1 MKLFYSSNSPYAR
14 RPRLAIRETGL
25 LGKQVEEVTLTTP
38 EERVDVLIKH
48 GPGTKVP
55 ALLTDNNVLICES
68 LIIARVLDELSG
80 GKLYPK
86 AQKERELAYQVEGVA
101 SLLMDSL
108 FHRSHEKRRD
118 PSEQSPS
125 EIEKE
130 AERAQRCY
138 DELARLLP
146 VYDGKIDMASMTVVA
161 SLGYADGRH
170 PDDNWR
176 EGRGKLADWFETIMQ
191 RPAMAETKPNF

>member
-1 MKLFYSSNSPYAR
+1 MKLYFSGNSPYAR
-14 RPRLAIRETGL
+14 RPRIAIREAGLTGT
-25 LGKQVEEVTLTTP
+25 VEEVNLKSP
-38 EERVDVLIKH
+38 EERVELLGKM

-55 ALLTDNNVLICES
+55 ALQTDNGVFLCES
-68 LIIARVLDELSG
+68 LIIAKFLDEVSG

-86 AQKERELAYQVEGVA
+86 EQKERELAYQVEGVA

-118 PSEQSPS
+118 PSEQSPG

-130 AERAQRCY
+130 GKRAQRCY
-138 DELARLLP
+138 DELEKLLP
-146 VYDGKIDMASMTVVA
+146 NYADKIHMGSMTVVA
-161 SLGYADGRH
+161 SLGYADWRH

-176 EGRGKLADWFETIMQ
+176 GGRDKLAAWFEKTMQ
-191 RPAMAETKPNF
+191 RPAMDETKPIF

>member
-1 MKLFYSSNSPYAR
+1 MKLYYSGNSPYAR
-14 RPRLAIRETGL
+14 RPRIAIREAGLTGT
-25 LGKQVEEVTLTTP
+25 VEEVNFKTP
-38 EERVDVLIKH
+38 EERVELLGTM

-55 ALLTDNNVLICES
+55 ALQTDNGIFLCES
-68 LIIARVLDELSG
+68 LIIARFLDEVSG

-86 AQKERELAYQVEGVA
+86 EQKERELAYQVEGVA

-118 PSEQSPS
+118 PSEQSPG

-130 AERAQRCY
+130 GKRAQRCY
-138 DELARLLP
+138 DELEKLLP
-146 VYDGKIDMASMTVVA
+146 QYADKIHMGSMTVIA
-161 SLGYADGRH
+161 SLGYADWRH

-176 EGRGKLADWFETIMQ
+176 GGRNNLAAWFEKTMQ
-191 RPAMAETKPNF
+191 RPAMDETKPIF

>member
-1 MKLFYSSNSPYAR
+1 MKLYFSGNSPYAR
-14 RPRLAIRETGL
+14 RPRIAIREAGLTG
-25 LGKQVEEVTLTTP
+25 KVEEVSLKSP
-38 EERVDVLIKH
+38 EERVKLLGEM

-55 ALLTDNNVLICES
+55 ALLTDNGVYLCES
-68 LIIARVLDELSG
+68 LIIAKFLDELSG

-86 AQKERELAYQVEGVA
+86 DPKEREIAYQVEGVA

-118 PSEQSPS
+118 ASEQSPG

-130 AERAQRCY
+130 GERAQRCY
-138 DELARLLP
+138 DELEELLP
-146 VYDGKIDMASMTVVA
+146 KYEDKVHMGAMTAVA
-161 SLGYADGRH
+161 SLGYADWRH

-176 EGRGKLADWFETIMQ
+176 GGRDKLAAWFEKIMQ
-191 RPAMAETKPNF
+191 RPAMDETKPIF

>member
-1 MKLFYSSNSPYAR
+1 MKLYFSGNSPYAR
-14 RPRLAIRETGL
+14 RPRIAIREAGLTGT
-25 LGKQVEEVTLTTP
+25 VEEVTLKTP
-38 EERVDVLIKH
+38 EERVELLGKM

-55 ALLTDNNVLICES
+55 ALETDNGVFLCES
-68 LIIARVLDELSG
+68 LIIAKFLDEVSG

-86 AQKERELAYQVEGVA
+86 DQKERELAYQVEGVA

-118 PSEQSPS
+118 PSEQSPG

-130 AERAQRCY
+130 GNRAQRCY
-138 DELARLLP
+138 DELEKLLP
-146 VYDGKIDMASMTVVA
+146 QYEDKIHMGSMTVIA
-161 SLGYADGRH
+161 SLGYADWRH

-176 EGRGKLADWFETIMQ
+176 GGRDKLAAWFEKTMQ
-191 RPAMAETKPNF
+191 RPAMDETKPIF

>member
-1 MKLFYSSNSPYAR
+1 MKLYYSGNSPYAR
-14 RPRLAIRETGL
+14 RPRLAIREAGL
-25 LGKQVEEVTLTTP
+25 IGKQVEEVTLKTP

-48 GPGTKVP
+48 GPGAKVP
-55 ALLTDNNVLICES
+55 ALLTDNNVLIVES
-68 LIIARVLDELSG
+68 LIIAHVLDELSG

-118 PSEQSPS
+118 PSEQSPG
-125 EIEKE
+125 EIKKE
-130 AERAQRCY
+130 GERAQRCY

-146 VYDGKIDMASMTVVA
+146 TYDGKVHMGSMTAVA
-161 SLGYADGRH
+161 SLGYADWRH
-170 PDDNWR
+170 PDDDWR
-176 EGRGKLADWFETIMQ
+176 KGRGKLADWFETIMQ
-191 RPAMAETKPNF
+191 RPAMAETKPIF

>member
-1 MKLFYSSNSPYAR
+1 MKLYYSGNSPYAR
-14 RPRLAIRETGL
+14 RPRIAIREAGLTGT
-25 LGKQVEEVTLTTP
+25 VEEVNLKSP
-38 EERVDVLIKH
+38 EERVELLGKM

-55 ALLTDNNVLICES
+55 ALQTDNGVFLCES
-68 LIIARVLDELSG
+68 LIIAKFLDEVSG

-86 AQKERELAYQVEGVA
+86 EQKERELAYQVEGVA

-118 PSEQSPS
+118 PSEQSPG

-130 AERAQRCY
+130 GKRAQRCY
-138 DELARLLP
+138 DELEKLLP
-146 VYDGKIDMASMTVVA
+146 QYADKIHMGSMTVIA
-161 SLGYADGRH
+161 SLGYADWRH

-176 EGRGKLADWFETIMQ
+176 GGRNNLAAWFDKTMQ
-191 RPAMAETKPNF
+191 RPAMAETKPIF